1 MFAAWVSG
9 LGLQSMKKPHAGIF
23 GEAIPRIMPDACFV
37 ETQNSPAILPGDAR
51 AGGTLPAVVRTLR
64 ARKKRS
70 I

>member
-1 MFAAWVSG
+1 M
-9 LGLQSMKKPHAGIF
+9 QSIKKPHAGMF

-51 AGGTLPAVVRTLR
+51 SGGTLPAVVRTLR
-64 ARKKRS
+64 TSRERS